1 MDLLLSFKIYV
12 ILLIYNNVY
21 ICSYYS
27 FLSPIGFHTWYK
39 YLKEIH
45 FNNKR
50 CLRGSKNPHKISF
63 KRPAPLSVTFLGDC
77 FCQKAFLFVT
87 STSATKNVSF
97 NLGYFKYFET
107 NTELLADSTSWRLL
121 DGQSV
126 VTKLIYC

>member
-1 MDLLLSFKIYV
+1 MDFLLSFKIYV

-63 KRPAPLSVTFLGDC
+63 KGPAPLSVTFLGDC

-87 STSATKNVSF
+87 SPQPQRMFLSTLVILNILRQTLNCLRIA
-97 NLGYFKYFET
+97 LHG
-107 NTELLADSTSWRLL
+107 DS
-121 DGQSV
+121 
-126 VTKLIYC
+126 